1 MIFITY
7 GFSRDRKKVSIK
19 VSFICLLLQVVVA
32 LFFLKTSWGVVV
44 FSGIKSFTSALS
56 KFSLAGT
63 SFLFGNLVLDE
74 SFGFIF
80 AFKTLP
86 IIVYMGT
93 LLSFLYYI
101 GFMKKIIY
109 FIGKIFQKIFQISLP
124 EALGSSANI
133 LLAQTESPLV
143 IKHFI
148 KTLDS
153 SQLLLLMTVGMSTTA
168 GTVLLAY
175 TSYGVEAGH
184 LISATFMS
192 IPCAVFYSKIL
203 FPSQKQGN
211 DQQEEVEDEKK
222 SLVETLSET
231 AINCMKIALNIGA
244 ILLAFISL
252 IATVNGLFI
261 ALGLPPLDRILG
273 WIMAPIAYLI
283 GISWNDSILAGM
295 IIGKKII
302 LNEFI
307 AFASL
312 KEVEHLISLE
322 TKTILTYVLCS
333 FSNIS
338 SMALQLGVWGSLA
351 ANQKPKISRLV
362 SQALLLSIATS
373 FTLGIIIGIL
383 YKL

>member
-1 MIFITY
+1 MILSTY
-7 GFSRDRKKVSIK
+7 GFSKNRKNISIK
-19 VSFICLLLQVVVA
+19 VSLLSLFIQFVIA
-32 LFFLKTSWGVVV
+32 IFFLKTSWGVTI
-44 FSGIKSFTSALS
+44 FKAIQSFTNALS
-56 KFSLAGT
+56 GFSLTGT
-63 SFLFGNLVLDE
+63 SFLFGNLVLDN

-86 IIVYMGT
+86 MIIYMGT

-109 FIGKIFQKIFQISLP
+109 FLGSIFQKVFRISLP
-124 EALGSSANI
+124 EALGASSNI
-133 LLAQTESPLV
+133 LLAQTESPLI

-148 KTLDS
+148 KNLDS

-184 LISATFMS
+184 LIAATFMS
-192 IPCAVFYSKIL
+192 IPCAIFYSKL
-203 FPSQKQGN
+203 FYPSQKNHN
-211 DQQEEVEDEKK
+211 DFYPEEEEVKK
-222 SLVETLSET
+222 GLIETLAES

-252 IATVNGLFI
+252 IATINGLFI
-261 ALGLPPLDRILG
+261 ALGIPSLDTLLG

-307 AFASL
+307 AFSAL
-312 KEVEHLISLE
+312 KEVEHLISHE

-333 FSNIS
+333 FSNLS
-338 SMALQLGVWGSLA
+338 SMAIQIGVWGALA
-351 ANQKPKISRLV
+351 ENQKPKISRLIP
-362 SQALLLSIATS
+362 QALVLSIATS